1 MVGCSV
7 QVITPIRRVNVLS
20 KELSSRSS
28 ITHCL
33 KRPDQTH
40 ISWTWSK
47 YVHRQ
52 NVSFHYLFAGRS

>member
-1 MVGCSV
+1 MVGCSGP
-7 QVITPIRRVNVLS
+7 VITPIRHVNVLS
-20 KELSSRSS
+20 KEFSSGSP

-33 KRPDQTH
+33 KRSDQTH
-40 ISWTWSK
+40 ISWTWSQ